1 MNLRFLKTKDL
12 VMRPQTYRK
21 KDVFNKVC
29 RDENTNMNEKNIFI
43 WEIQVDCKLQTNCLA
58 TLIKNSN

>member
-1 MNLRFLKTKDL
+1 
-12 VMRPQTYRK
+12 MRPQTYRK